1 MTKDEFDVM
10 RLMVM
15 LNAGYAYDRLP
26 DDDRQLLFALM
37 IELAKQEN
45 MKKENGKNDD

>member
-1 MTKDEFDVM
+1 MTENEFDVM